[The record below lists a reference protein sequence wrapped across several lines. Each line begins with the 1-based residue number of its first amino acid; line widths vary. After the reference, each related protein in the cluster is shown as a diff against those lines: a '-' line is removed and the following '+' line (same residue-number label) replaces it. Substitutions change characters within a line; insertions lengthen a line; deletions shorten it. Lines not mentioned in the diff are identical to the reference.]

1 MPSVTMS
8 TRLAA
13 DPEQLWKA
21 IGGFA
26 AIADWHPAVEKAEL
40 QGEGEGKGTLRV
52 LQLAGGGKIVERL
65 EEIGPKERVY
75 SYSIVEAP
83 LPVANYRAEIRVVD
97 NGDGT
102 STVTWSSSF
111 EPAGVEESKAVEVIR
126 GIYEAGLENL
136 RRMYGGA

>member
-65 EEIGPKERVY
+65 EEISPTERVY
-75 SYSIVEAP
+75 SYSIVEGP

-111 EPAGVEESKAVEVIR
+111 EPAGVDENKAVEVIR

-136 RRMYGGA
+136 RKMYGGA

>member
-8 TRLAA
+8 TKLAA

-26 AIADWHPAVEKAEL
+26 AIADWHPAVARAEL
-40 QGEGEGKGTLRV
+40 EGEGEKKGTLRV
-52 LQLAGGGKIVERL
+52 LHLAGGGKIVERL
-65 EEIGPKERVY
+65 EEISPTERVY
-75 SYSIVEAP
+75 SYSIVEGP
-83 LPVANYRAEIRVVD
+83 LPVADYRAEIRVVD

-111 EPAGVEESKAVEVIR
+111 EPKGVSEKEAVDLVR

-136 RRMYGGA
+136 RKLYGMG